1 MFTGPRWFKD
11 GLWKSEDDIWLD
23 PRGLVWCGD
32 KNQLCDPACQLLG
45 FMYQNWKWCQ
55 LNTSKHLQNTFAS
68 QLTGSWKNKS
78 SWCRV
83 LCVCRVFLL
92 WLSFELRRMGDYYYY
107 NILYILLCS
116 LCLSCFLLW
125 LLFWTKQTERAAE
138 VWSWAP
144 YGVVSGS
151 GWCATFP
158 SALIGHLFV
167 SSLCS
172 HCCF

>member
-1 MFTGPRWFKD
+1 MIFGWIHEDWFDVEIK
-11 GLWKSEDDIWLD
+11 INYVIQ
-23 PRGLVWCGD
+23 LVRPWE
-32 KNQLCDPACQLLG
+32 G
-45 FMYQNWKWCQ
+45 FMYQNWKLCQ

-78 SWCRV
+78 SWRRV